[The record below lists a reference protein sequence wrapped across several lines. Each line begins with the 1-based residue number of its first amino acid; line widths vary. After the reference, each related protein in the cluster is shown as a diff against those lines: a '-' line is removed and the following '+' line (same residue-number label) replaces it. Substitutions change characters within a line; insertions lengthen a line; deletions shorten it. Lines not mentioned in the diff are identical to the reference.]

1 MFINISQKVRVYIS
15 DDQLKF
21 LNKYS
26 KKKHF
31 LQKDLSVTEV
41 SIAKLLSAKSVL
53 VRKKLTTDTQYAVNR
68 SIRIFD
74 HGYKKQI

>member
-31 LQKDLSVTEV
+31 LQSELSIDDGV
-41 SIAKLLSAKSVL
+41 IAKLLSAKSVL
-53 VRKKLTTDTQYAVNR
+53 VRKKLAADTQYAVNR

-74 HGYKKQI
+74 YGYKK